1 MTHSFAFRAGLAGLL
16 ALVLLGHVQAQPAN
30 PNAPQVTNKGAETC
44 NVEMAK
50 FSQALD
56 FVRDAQG
63 QQAAAQLKERLLPTK
78 LESELLSQGGTCAVV
93 GYLRS
98 KRLLS

>member
-16 ALVLLGHVQAQPAN
+16 ALALSGHALAQPGG
-30 PNAPQVTNKGAETC
+30 QSTQKGADTC
-44 NVEMAK
+44 TVEMAK

-63 QQAAAQLKERLLPTK
+63 QQAAAQLKEKLLPTK
-78 LESELLSQGGTCAVV
+78 LESELLNQGGTCAVV

-98 KRLLS
+98 KRLLG